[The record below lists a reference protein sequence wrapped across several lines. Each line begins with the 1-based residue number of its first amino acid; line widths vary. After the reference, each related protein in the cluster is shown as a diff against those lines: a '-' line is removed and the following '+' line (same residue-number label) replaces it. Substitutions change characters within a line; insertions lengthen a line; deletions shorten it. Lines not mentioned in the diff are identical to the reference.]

1 VCSQAI
7 GLNNTGATTQA
18 AKCTAFGG
26 TYSFPAAISDPE
38 SPSFVLNQV
47 DVAYTFS
54 PLINGTIF
62 NIFILAAPVCSSTSG
77 SVSCTFHRQ
86 VLMRAMN

>member
-1 VCSQAI
+1 
-7 GLNNTGATTQA
+7 
-18 AKCTAFGG
+18 
-26 TYSFPAAISDPE
+26 
-38 SPSFVLNQV
+38 VLNQV

-54 PLINGTIF
+54 PLINGSIF
-62 NIFILAAPVCSSTSG
+62 NIFILATPVCSSTGG